1 VSDHQIPETAAVAP
15 RSTISKSLFF
25 LCLTLAIL
33 VGFVAGTRSN
43 ELLGAVA
50 PLVGIKVET
59 STLKLDPVQTTYQQL
74 KLNYDGKLD
83 EQALIDGA
91 SRGLVAAAGDRYTVF
106 MDAKEASDF
115 DKDLSG
121 DIGGGIGVEL
131 GMRNDQPTIIR
142 VLEDNPAEKAGLRS
156 GDVILSVNGESADG
170 WDTSKVAGKVRG
182 EAGTT
187 VKVVVLRDDASKEF
201 TVTRAVVNNP
211 SVQSSVKD
219 GVGIMK
225 LTRFDSETSALT
237 KKAAENFKQ
246 QHVKGVVLDL
256 RGNGGGYLEAAQA
269 VAGLWLNNKVVVSE
283 RVNGKV
289 SDELKSSSSP
299 LLSGMK
305 TIVLVDGDSASA
317 SEIVAGALQDYE
329 VATLVGEKTFGKG
342 TVQKI
347 LDLGAGTK
355 LKVTVA
361 RWYTPKGK
369 NITKEG
375 IKPNQTVS
383 LTKDDINAGRDPQ
396 LAAAL
401 EAIK

>member
-1 VSDHQIPETAAVAP
+1 MSDHQIPETAAVAP